1 MGPEVEPAGGLTG
14 YMTMMGAMGQNI
26 DRNARL
32 GALLKDQPY
41 IQAQQAAQTQG
52 QNIQNQQAPLTMQN
66 ATYGSPFQQQQF
78 GAQQQQIGVQNQ
90 LAQQNATRQ
99 YALEQLQ
106 AQRMNEYTRHNM
118 KSEDTTAKNEQI
130 KAAAQDPFNLS
141 GLNPGVQTGAPDTGG
156 QPQQPGQPGQDQSQ
170 APAGNIRQAML
181 DPNLNG
187 EDFLKQLPIPMAS
200 MVKAMVEGRQAPPS
214 SFALK
219 SPQWIAMLQAANKYD
234 PSFDQTIWSARAQTR
249 KSFSPGGKDMANL
262 NSMNTLIGHLGS
274 LQEKA
279 DQLNN
284 LGGFPFAEDVNS
296 GINWLESRSGDPRVN
311 NFNTAKNAVGNE
323 LMRTFIGVGAGSE
336 KEIRSWKESFDSSN
350 SPQKLR
356 EAIQTAAD
364 LLESRLQTQNHAYEQ
379 GMGKQADV
387 LQMVY
392 PKSRATLDALKG
404 AAPAT
409 QEASGAE
416 QYPTATAPNGRKVI
430 FKDGKWQTMP

>member
-1 MGPEVEPAGGLTG
+1 MGPEVQPAGGLTG
-14 YMTMMGAMGQNI
+14 YMTMMGAMGTNI
-26 DRNARL
+26 NQNARL

-41 IQAQQAAQTQG
+41 IQAQQQAQTQG
-52 QNIQNQQAPLTMQN
+52 QNIQNQQMPLTMQN

-78 GAQQQQIGVQNQ
+78 QQQANQLSVQNQ
-90 LAQQNATRQ
+90 MAQQNAARQ
-99 YALEQLQ
+99 MALEQETMK
-106 AQRMNEYTRHNM
+106 RNTEFMRHNM
-118 KSEDTTAKNEQI
+118 KTEDTAAKSEQI

-141 GLNPGVQTGAPDTGG
+141 GLNPGVQTGAPETGA
-156 QPQQPGQPGQDQSQ
+156 QPQQPGQPGQDQAQ
-170 APAGNIRQAML
+170 APTVGNIRQAML

-187 EDFLKQLPIPMAS
+187 DDFLKQLPIPMAS

-234 PSFDQTIWSARAQTR
+234 PGFDQTIWTARAQTR

-262 NSMNTLIGHLGS
+262 NSMNTLIGHLGTLKGAAES
-274 LQEKA
+274 
-279 DQLNN
+279 LNN
-284 LGGFPFAEDVNS
+284 GDIQ
-296 GINWLESRSGDPRVN
+296 GINSFVNGVQNYLGDPRVN

-336 KEIRSWKESFDSSN
+336 KEIRSWKDSFDTSN
-350 SPQKLR
+350 SPAQLKG
-356 EAIQTAAD
+356 AIQTAAD

-392 PKSRATLDALKG
+392 PKSRAALDAISGKS
-404 AAPAT
+404 P
-409 QEASGAE
+409 QEASAAPSKAE